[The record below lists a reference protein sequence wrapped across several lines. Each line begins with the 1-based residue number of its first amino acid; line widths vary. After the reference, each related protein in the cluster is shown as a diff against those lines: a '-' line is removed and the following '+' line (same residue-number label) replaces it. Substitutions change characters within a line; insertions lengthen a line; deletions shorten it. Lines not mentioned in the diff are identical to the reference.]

1 MRRLVYHDT
10 RKDARHERHRG
21 QRVLLEKGE
30 EHRAYSIRARR
41 RDESRRKAPL
51 KKAALVALRGRHRD
65 VVTGVGGV
73 FGQLRSQDPCRVR
86 YLSQLG
92 DTSGYGRLGT
102 HFAFHVPH

>member
-1 MRRLVYHDT
+1 MCRLVYY
-10 RKDARHERHRG
+10 DARENAHHECHRG

-65 VVTGVGGV
+65 VVAGVGGE
-73 FGQLRSQDPCRVR
+73 FGQLRFQDLGRVR